1 MYTGYHSL
9 YVVPCSSNVVV
20 CCVMNLY
27 AVQYISGFINE
38 FHGEPAIVRTGLSVQ
53 LVTLPPRLE
62 SCKCSLLPLLTKM
75 GNATTPEFNI
85 LEVAGNAPDDI
96 KRKLG
101 NMRRFFNYG
110 SKKQQQLNAFGKDIQ
125 LRLKLT
131 ELSIINKA
139 EEPNKLEGR
148 AVLDIDVAEGK

>member
-1 MYTGYHSL
+1 
-9 YVVPCSSNVVV
+9 
-20 CCVMNLY
+20 
-27 AVQYISGFINE
+27 
-38 FHGEPAIVRTGLSVQ
+38 
-53 LVTLPPRLE
+53 
-62 SCKCSLLPLLTKM
+62 M

-131 ELSIINKA
+131 ELSIISKA

-148 AVLDIDVAEGK
+148 AVLDIDVAEGKQTKNSLFIITEDLSLSLLFRYGQCSWKHSWRVYGVFDWCVSFYFILLL